1 MLVKLPLPYSPNRS
15 SLLIMVVCLVFL
27 STACRQSAGGVP
39 RNSGEADD
47 APDITLT
54 ISPTNAD
61 GPVMGPYRWEIT
73 LLDGNGVPIDD
84 AIVTVRGDMNH
95 AGMVPVES
103 TATYDGGLYVA
114 DFEWT
119 MAGAWNVTVVAT
131 LGDGRVKSETFEYTV
146 AVK

>member
-1 MLVKLPLPYSPNRS
+1 ML
-15 SLLIMVVCLVFL
+15 FL
-27 STACRQSAGGVP
+27 SIVLVGLLGACRQSAGGVP
-39 RNSGEADD
+39 RNSVEADN

-54 ISPTNAD
+54 LSPTNAD

-73 LLDGNGVPIDD
+73 LLDGNGAPIED
-84 AIVTVRGDMNH
+84 ATVTVRGDMNH

-103 TATYDGGLYVA
+103 TATYDNGLYVA

-119 MAGAWNVTVVAT
+119 MAGAWNVTVTAM
-131 LGDGRVKSETFEYTV
+131 LDDGRVKSETFEYSV